1 MTMNKKHDR
10 PFTEKDGWLYFDGAK
25 PPIANSHCVAASG
38 SLTDSEILDW
48 LDENTKEDG
57 YPIEGW
63 MQDMGYGN
71 FDTLR
76 EWAIHEI
83 ENH

>member
-1 MTMNKKHDR
+1 MDKNTKTTDSLAV
-10 PFTEKDGWLYFDGAK
+10 D
-25 PPIANSHCVAASG
+25 SASAG
-38 SLTDSEILDW
+38 SLSDSEILDW

-83 ENH
+83 ENTKDNHE

>member
-1 MTMNKKHDR
+1 MSEPKRKKLN
-10 PFTEKDGWLYFDGAK
+10 PAT
-25 PPIANSHCVAASG
+25 G
-38 SLTDSEILDW
+38 SLSDSEILDW

>member
-1 MTMNKKHDR
+1 MDKNTKTTDS
-10 PFTEKDGWLYFDGAK
+10 LAVY
-25 PPIANSHCVAASG
+25 SASAG
-38 SLTDSEILDW
+38 PLSDSEILDW

-83 ENH
+83 ENVEGIYK